1 MRLLAASLVACA
13 LVAFAPRAAC
23 EPKANAYLDRPKAVR
38 AEPTSRTGPWWMRD
52 DLGPPTSGPYA
63 GMWNETLG
71 ERAGLSLSG
80 VGEGAAAAPAT
91 AVRMGAVATVG
102 HGEGGVD
109 PDTVDNAHSRVA
121 GSYTML
127 ILPKIVAADYQL
139 APEAIQRVVRQN
151 YGRFNVCYEAKLRT
165 NPALA
170 GGVAVKFAIDRTGT
184 VAMAQDRASDLP
196 DPDVV
201 SCIVRAFANLAFPPS
216 ADGYA
221 TVVYAL
227 SFRPE
232 G

>member
-1 MRLLAASLVACA
+1 MRLLAASLLACA
-13 LVAFAPRAAC
+13 LLAFAPRAAGD
-23 EPKANAYLDRPKAVR
+23 PKAKASLDRPKAAR
-38 AEPTSRTGPWWMRD
+38 AEPAATGPWWMRN
-52 DLGPPTSGPYA
+52 DLGPPTSGRYA

-71 ERAGLSLSG
+71 EHAGMSLSG
-80 VGEGAAAAPAT
+80 VGEGAAAPAT